1 MISNPII
8 FERDDVNAALQMIRK
23 IAKFFK
29 LSPKGSSIL
38 QDHVKVE
45 HGFELSLPLDCRTSI
60 GTEL

>member
-1 MISNPII
+1 
-8 FERDDVNAALQMIRK
+8 MIRK

-60 GTEL
+60 GTAL